1 VEANCAVNILV
12 EIVTYICAVEISTD
26 YPSISRDQSET
37 LKKSQGEKKKHKIFR
52 GPLLKQ

>member
-26 YPSISRDQSET
+26 YPSISQDQSKI
-37 LKKSQGEKKKHKIFR
+37 LKISQGEKKT
-52 GPLLKQ
+52 